1 MGVVPFGGAP
11 TGPHAVRENRGAGAA
26 CSMPLGRTNVERA
39 FRCSLCAAS
48 AQVSTGVTHAS
59 VPAKIS
65 LHSSRDLRLL
75 LHVEAD
81 DALAAVQQVDVLGRH
96 GQPAGPADTHHVG
109 AEVGQNHRRMRSR
122 ADATEFDHF
131 HTDQGFAVRHP
142 LETNAT

>member
-1 MGVVPFGGAP
+1 MGVVPFGGVP

-75 LHVEAD
+75 LHVEVD
-81 DALAAVQQVDVLGRH
+81 DALAAVQQVDVSAGMVSPPGRR
-96 GQPAGPADTHHVG
+96 TRTNVG
-109 AEVGQNHRRMRSR
+109 AEVG
-122 ADATEFDHF
+122 
-131 HTDQGFAVRHP
+131 
-142 LETNAT
+142 